1 MNKHLGRPRVFLH
14 RFKWYRY
21 NNYRT
26 LTHHVSI
33 WPNVFEVKQH
43 EQTTLF
49 LYVSKSCCSCY
60 DIKRLCIYIYIYTTF
75 IYVIFCCPHQNLA
88 TKKNG
93 WVDSTAAARNMFW
106 YKFLPEHFPSTCFSL
121 HPAYITP
128 NQRFPIEKKISLN
141 LKSIK
146 IIFWNPLLYFSLGL
160 NSQSWISR
168 AVTRVGA
175 GHLENPRLRSR
186 RELMEHEEDSELYNY
201 IIP

>member
-1 MNKHLGRPRVFLH
+1 MAKCLRGETARTNNFVFVCKQELLQLL
-14 RFKWYRY
+14 WYKKIVY
-21 NNYRT
+21 I
-26 LTHHVSI
+26 H
-33 WPNVFEVKQH
+33 
-43 EQTTLF
+43 
-49 LYVSKSCCSCY
+49 
-60 DIKRLCIYIYIYTTF
+60 IYIYTTF

-88 TKKNG
+88 TTKNG

-128 NQRFPIEKKISLN
+128 NQRFPIEKNISKS
-141 LKSIK
+141 KSIK

-175 GHLENPRLRSR
+175 GHLENPEAAKQEGTGGTWGRFWVVQ
-186 RELMEHEEDSELYNY
+186 LYS
-201 IIP
+201 IP